1 MNKRI
6 FLIGFMGAGKTQLGK
21 RIARGLGYSFFDS
34 DREIEKM
41 AGVSIQE
48 IFQTKGEAAFRQLE
62 SDWLKNFEHP
72 NAVISL
78 GGGTPCFNDNIT
90 HILATGISIYIQL
103 PPGGLIS
110 RLQQSKT
117 IRPLIEPFKH
127 DSPKLLVFIENKL
140 AEREPFYLQANI
152 TISGL
157 GIHAKMVQSLVEKLR
172 KELEEIN

>member
-1 MNKRI
+1 
-6 FLIGFMGAGKTQLGK
+6 MGAGKTQLGK
-21 RIARGLGYSFFDS
+21 RIARGLEYSFFDS

-41 AGVSIQE
+41 AGESIQE

-62 SDWLKNFEHP
+62 SDWLKNF
-72 NAVISL
+72 NQTDAVISL

-90 HILATGISIYIQL
+90 HVLATGISIYIQL

-127 DSPKLLVFIENKL
+127 DSPKLLAFIENKL

-157 GIHAKMVQSLVEKLR
+157 RIHAKMVQSLVEKLR